1 MMKKMT
7 RIPLPDWYTSPAW
20 ITEGTTKRSVATS
33 TICQLFKDRD
43 NLGFQKFGTSLEDS
57 PRNSIEARLT
67 DAVEDAIVRW
77 HRMKGKITLWLPG
90 TDHAGIATQAVVEK
104 RLKKVCC
111 NSMLEM

>member
-7 RIPLPDWYTSPAW
+7 RIPLPDWYASPAW

-67 DAVEDAIVRW
+67 DAVEEACDLVQY
-77 HRMKGKITLWLPG
+77 LVCL
-90 TDHAGIATQAVVEK
+90 QALIK
-104 RLKKVCC
+104 DRK
-111 NSMLEM
+111 NDD